1 MGKPFILMISNGDC
15 VYCQSAKSTLKLF
28 CERNKNLIDLKI
40 VEAQE
45 YNKTNLYGKFEEQY
59 PIFIYIG
66 KTGKYK
72 KFDFI
77 NDYKTERT
85 YDKLKLVICDLTKN
99 I

>member
-15 VYCQSAKSTLKLF
+15 VYCQSAKNVLKLF
-28 CERNKNLIDLKI
+28 CERNKSFVELKI
-40 VEAQE
+40 TEATD
-45 YNKTNLYGKFEEQY
+45 YKKNNLYGKFDEAY

-85 YDKLKLVICDLTKN
+85 YDKLKNVLTELSKS

>member
-1 MGKPFILMISNGDC
+1 MGKPFIVMISNKDC
-15 VYCQSAKSTLKLF
+15 LYCQNAKKILNLF
-28 CERNKNLIDLKI
+28 CERNKNFIELKVI
-40 VEAQE
+40 EADD
-45 YNKTNLYGKFEEQY
+45 YKKNNLYGKFDDTF

-85 YDKLKLVICDLTKN
+85 YDKLKAVVSELSKSL
-99 I
+99 

>member
-1 MGKPFILMISNGDC
+1 MGKPFIVMISNGDC
-15 VYCQSAKSTLKLF
+15 VYCQNAKNILKLF
-28 CERNKNLIDLKI
+28 CERNKSFIELKVI
-40 VEAQE
+40 EAND
-45 YNKTNLYGKFEEQY
+45 YKKSNLYGKFEDAF

-85 YDKLKLVICDLTKN
+85 YDKLKTVVSELSKSI
-99 I
+99 